1 MSAEFDFD
9 HPPDRRGTDS
19 RKWAR
24 YAGRDVLPLWVA
36 DMDFASPPCVI
47 EALHA
52 RVDHGVFGYGDPPAS
67 LTEAV
72 VAALAQDFRWDVRP
86 EWLVWLPGLVPG
98 LNAACRAVGDGGD
111 EVLTA
116 VPIYPPFLTAPPFSG
131 RACIRVP
138 LALSSDRWHW
148 DLEALRAAVTP
159 RARLLMLCNPHNPVG
174 RAWSREELLAVA
186 RIAEERDLLVCSDEI
201 HADLILA
208 PGRRHIPFAGLD
220 PALAERTITLMAP
233 SKTYNIPG
241 LGCSFAIVSN
251 AGLRRRLRHALRGIV
266 PDVNVL
272 GYAAAEAAYRHGGGW
287 RRALLEYLRGNAA
300 LVHEEISAIPGL
312 SMTPVEATY
321 LAWVDARGL
330 GHADPHAHFE
340 RAGVGLSRGEDFGA
354 PGYVRLNFGCSRAL
368 LREALS
374 RIRRA
379 AAGS

>member
-9 HPPDRRGTDS
+9 NPPDRRGTDS

-36 DMDFASPPCVI
+36 DMDFAAPPCVL

-52 RVDHGVFGYGDPPAS
+52 RVDHAVFGYGDPPAS

-72 VAALAQDFRWDVRP
+72 IAALAEDFQWDVRP

-98 LNAACRAVGDGGD
+98 LNAACRAVGESGD
-111 EVLTA
+111 AVLTA
-116 VPIYPPFLTAPPFSG
+116 VPIYPPFLTAPLFSQ
-131 RACIRVP
+131 RTCIRLP
-138 LALSSDRWHW
+138 LALTGQHWRWNF
-148 DLEALRAAVTP
+148 DALRAAVTP
-159 RARLLMLCNPHNPVG
+159 RTRLLMLCSPHNPVG
-174 RAWSREELLAVA
+174 RAWSREELLALA
-186 RIAEERDLLVCSDEI
+186 RIAEEHDLVVCSDEI
-201 HADLILA
+201 HADLMLV
-208 PGRRHIPFAGLD
+208 PDRRHIPFASLG
-220 PALAERTITLMAP
+220 AGLAERTITLMAP

-241 LGCSFAIVSN
+241 LGCSFAVVAN
-251 AGLRRRLRHALRGIV
+251 PALRRRLRHALRGIV

-272 GYAAAEAAYRHGGGW
+272 GFAAAEAAYRHGGSW
-287 RRALLEYLRGNAA
+287 RRALLAYLRGNAA
-300 LVHEEISAIPGL
+300 LVHDAINDTPGL
-312 SMTPVEATY
+312 SMAPVEATY

-330 GHADPHAHFE
+330 GHADPHALFE
-340 RAGVGLSRGEDFGA
+340 RAGVGLSRGDDFGA
-354 PGYVRLNFGCSRAL
+354 PGFVRINFGCSRAL

>member
-36 DMDFASPPCVI
+36 DMDFASPACVI

-52 RVDHGVFGYGDPPAS
+52 RADHGVFGYGDPPAS

-72 VAALAQDFRWDVRP
+72 IAALAEDFRWDVRP

-98 LNAACRAVGDGGD
+98 LNAACRAVGESGD
-111 EVLTA
+111 AVLTA
-116 VPIYPPFLTAPPFSG
+116 VPIYPPFLTAPLYSDRG
-131 RACIRVP
+131 CIRVP
-138 LALSSDRWHW
+138 LALSGDRWQW
-148 DLEALRAAVTP
+148 DPDALRAAVTP
-159 RARLLMLCNPHNPVG
+159 RTRLLMLSNPHNPVG
-174 RAWSREELLAVA
+174 RAWSRVELLAVA
-186 RIAEERDLLVCSDEI
+186 GIAEERGLVVCSDEI

-208 PGRRHIPFAGLD
+208 PGRRHIPFATLD

-251 AGLRRRLRHALRGIV
+251 AALRRRVRHALRGIV

-272 GYAAAEAAYRHGGGW
+272 GYAAAEAAYRHGGAW
-287 RRALLEYLRGNAA
+287 RRALVEYLRANAA
-300 LVHEEISAIPGL
+300 LVHAAINATPGL
-312 SMTPVEATY
+312 SMAPVEATY

-354 PGYVRLNFGCSRAL
+354 PGFVRINFGCSRTL

-379 AAGS
+379 TEAP

>member
-36 DMDFASPPCVI
+36 DMDFPSPPCVL

-67 LTEAV
+67 LIEAV
-72 VAALAQDFRWDVRP
+72 IATLARDFRWDIRP

-98 LNAACRAVGDGGD
+98 LNAACRAVGEPGD
-111 EVLTA
+111 AVVTA
-116 VPIYPPFLTAPPFSG
+116 VPIYPPFLTAPLFSE

-138 LALSSDRWHW
+138 LALSGDRWHW
-148 DLEALRAAVTP
+148 DADALRAAVTP
-159 RARLLMLCNPHNPVG
+159 RARLLMLSNPHNPVG
-174 RAWSREELLAVA
+174 RAWSRDELLAVA
-186 RIAEERDLLVCSDEI
+186 AVAERHDLVVCSDEV
-201 HADLILA
+201 HADLLLA
-208 PGRRHIPFAGLD
+208 PGRRHVPFASLD
-220 PALAERTITLMAP
+220 QEVAERTITLMAP

-251 AGLRRRLRHALRGIV
+251 APLRRRLRHALRGIV

-272 GYAAAEAAYRHGGGW
+272 GFAAAEAAYRHGGAW
-287 RRALLEYLRGNAA
+287 RRALLDYLCASA
-300 LVHEEISAIPGL
+300 SLVHDAINDTPGL

-330 GHADPHAHFE
+330 GRADPHAHFE

-354 PGYVRLNFGCSRAL
+354 PGFVRLNFGSPRAL

-379 AAGS
+379 AAAS

>member
-1 MSAEFDFD
+1 
-9 HPPDRRGTDS
+9 
-19 RKWAR
+19 
-24 YAGRDVLPLWVA
+24 
-36 DMDFASPPCVI
+36 
-47 EALHA
+47 LHA

-138 LALSSDRWHW
+138 LALSGDRWHW
-148 DLEALRAAVTP
+148 DPEALRAAVTP
-159 RARLLMLCNPHNPVG
+159 RTRLLMLCNPHNPVG

-272 GYAAAEAAYRHGGGW
+272 GYAAAEAAYRHGGAW

>member
-67 LTEAV
+67 LSEAV
-72 VAALAQDFRWDVRP
+72 IGALADDFQWEVRP

-98 LNAACRAVGDGGD
+98 LNAACRAVGAGGD

-116 VPIYPPFLTAPPFSG
+116 VPIYPPFLTAPLFSD

-138 LALSSDRWHW
+138 LALSGDRWHW
-148 DLEALRAAVTP
+148 DTDALRAAVTP

-186 RIAEERDLLVCSDEI
+186 RIAEERDLVVCSDEI

-208 PGRRHIPFAGLD
+208 PGRRHVPFASLD

-251 AGLRRRLRHALRGIV
+251 AGLRRRLRHTLRGIV

-272 GYAAAEAAYRHGGGW
+272 GFAAAEAAYRHGGTW
-287 RRALLEYLRGNAA
+287 RRALREYLRGNAA
-300 LVHEEISAIPGL
+300 LVHEEINDTPGL

-330 GHADPHAHFE
+330 GRADPHAHFE

>member
-36 DMDFASPPCVI
+36 DMDFASPACVI
-47 EALHA
+47 EALHT
-52 RVDHGVFGYGDPPAS
+52 RVDHGVFGYADPPAS

-72 VAALAQDFRWDVRP
+72 IAALADNFQWDVRP
-86 EWLVWLPGLVPG
+86 EWLLWLPGLVPG
-98 LNAACRAVGDGGD
+98 LNAACRAVGEGGD

-116 VPIYPPFLTAPPFSG
+116 VPIYPPFLSAPLYSDRG
-131 RACIRVP
+131 CIRVP
-138 LALSSDRWHW
+138 LALTGDRWHW
-148 DLEALRAAVTP
+148 DPDALRAAVTP

-174 RAWSREELLAVA
+174 RVWSRAELLAVA
-186 RIAEERDLLVCSDEI
+186 GIAEECNLVVCSDEI

-208 PGRRHIPFAGLD
+208 PDRRHVPFATLD

-251 AGLRRRLRHALRGIV
+251 AALRRRLRHVLRGIV

-272 GYAAAEAAYRHGGGW
+272 GYAAAEAAYRHGGAW
-287 RRALLEYLRGNAA
+287 RRALVEYLRANAA
-300 LVHEEISAIPGL
+300 LVHAAINDTPGL
-312 SMTPVEATY
+312 SMAPAEATY

-330 GHADPHAHFE
+330 GHADPHAHFD
-340 RAGVGLSRGEDFGA
+340 RAGVGLSRGAEFGA
-354 PGYVRLNFGCSRAL
+354 PGFVRLNFGCSRTL

-379 AAGS
+379 TEAP